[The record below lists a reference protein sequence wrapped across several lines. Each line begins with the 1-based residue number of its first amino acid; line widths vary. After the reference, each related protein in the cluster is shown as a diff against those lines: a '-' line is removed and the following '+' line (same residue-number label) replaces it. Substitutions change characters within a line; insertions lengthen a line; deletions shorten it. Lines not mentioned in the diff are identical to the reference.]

1 MRKSRDIRKCG
12 KRRGWRGS
20 TSCRV
25 ERQPLYA
32 KIVRRKRSKAS
43 PKGDTDRSNRS
54 LRTLF
59 TLHCIKIIGRVKS
72 QAMMKENL
80 RWVVFKWWLARLL
93 LKCLGCNNIR
103 RELLVSFQIFFGLNN
118 NRMKL
123 NLQWYYYYW
132 VATGTLPSSLS
143 DWIGLFHFAVINL
156 RLDSNLLIVDI
167 IGWL

>member
-1 MRKSRDIRKCG
+1 MTSESVERGEDDEAARAVESRDSR
-12 KRRGWRGS
+12 
-20 TSCRV
+20 
-25 ERQPLYA
+25 YA
-32 KIVRRKRSKAS
+32 KIVRRKRNKAS

-93 LKCLGCNNIR
+93 WKCLNSNNIR
-103 RELLVSFQIFFGLNN
+103 RELRVSFQIFFGLNY

-123 NLQWYYYYW
+123 NLQWYYCYW
-132 VATGTLPSSLS
+132 AATGTLPSSLS
-143 DWIGLFHFAVINL
+143 DWIELFHFAVTNL
-156 RLDSNLLIVDI
+156 RLDSNLLTVNT